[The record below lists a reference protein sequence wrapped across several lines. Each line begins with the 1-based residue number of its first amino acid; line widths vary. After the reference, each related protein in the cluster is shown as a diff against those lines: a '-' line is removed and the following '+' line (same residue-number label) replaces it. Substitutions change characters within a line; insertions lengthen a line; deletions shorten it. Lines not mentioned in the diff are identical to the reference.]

1 MKQNTIL
8 IIVLISLGIL
18 AFAYQGI
25 TYTTKEKVLDLGP
38 LEVTSEKTKE
48 VPLLPAFG
56 IITLGSGIILL
67 IMSSTKKV

>member
-1 MKQNTIL
+1 M
-8 IIVLISLGIL
+8 GIL

-25 TYTTKEKVLDLGP
+25 TYTSKEKVLDLGP
-38 LEVTSEKTKE
+38 LEITSEKTKE

-56 IITLGSGIILL
+56 TIALASGVILL